1 MIAGNFAGKA
11 GPAHTFTPMDVWDVR
26 LNAGHGAALTLPAGR
41 TLAPVV
47 LRGQVRVNGDERV
60 ISDAQLVLLAREG
73 TDVQLDA
80 MSDAIVLMLSGE
92 PIDEPVAAHGPF
104 VMNTTEEIREAVED
118 FNSGRFGQLA
128 VKEQHI
134 TAQ

>member
-1 MIAGNFAGKA
+1 LLLKRWLI
-11 GPAHTFTPMDVWDVR
+11 TRDVR
-26 LNAGHGAALTLPAGR
+26 LNAGRGAALTPPAGR
-41 TLAPVV
+41 TLALVV

-80 MSDAIVLMLSGE
+80 ISDAVVLVLSGE

-118 FNSGRFGQLA
+118 FNSGRFGQMA
-128 VKEQHI
+128 PKDQRAM
-134 TAQ
+134 AQ